1 VTTPNLPA
9 DLPAPPRAS
18 DPEAR
23 IVYLTRP
30 GCHLCDVALPTVW
43 AEADRAGT
51 TVEVLDIDQDE
62 ALRADWNEQ
71 VPVVVVDGKVH
82 ARYEVDAAALH
93 KALARRPLWRRLLR
107 R

>member
-1 VTTPNLPA
+1 MTTPNVPD
-9 DLPAPPRAS
+9 DLPTPPRAS
-18 DPEAR
+18 DPDAR

-30 GCHLCDVALPTVW
+30 GCHLCDVALPLVR

-51 TVEVLDIDQDE
+51 TVEVRDIDQDA
-62 ALRADWNEQ
+62 ALREDWNEQ

-82 ARYEVDAAALH
+82 ARYEVRAEALRR
-93 KALARRPLWRRLLR
+93 ALAHRPLWRRLLR